1 MKCKLSEVVKI
12 QDVTDEQWE
21 SVNEFNKNIC
31 EEFLLQGHLS
41 KYTLRQYRSSLRIF
55 FVWVKEN
62 CQNKP
67 IYELKPRDALR
78 YQNWLISRNL
88 SSSAVKFKRSSV
100 SSLCGYIELYY
111 AEEYPLFRNIY
122 NKKIPNPAK
131 ALRHEK
137 QPLTQEEFDLLI
149 DELKK
154 REKWQMVAYLMF
166 TFETG
171 CRRNESRQLLRNAV
185 DSQKVKDPKT
195 GEEKGYYLTSEI
207 RCKGRGQEGKKRK
220 IPYSEL
226 SMDALKKWDEVRGE
240 DDCPYMFVKK
250 NKEGQTTQASADMFN
265 YWCQEIFSE
274 IVGRRVHPHLLR
286 SSRATILS
294 NSTDEEGKAIPIESI
309 QKLLGHND
317 PSTTKIYIIKEDED
331 ELDSIF

>member
-1 MKCKLSEVVKI
+1 MLSEVVKI
-12 QDVTDEQWE
+12 SEVTDKEWKE
-21 SVNEFNKNIC
+21 CNEFNIMITQ
-31 EEFLLQGHLS
+31 EFLMQGHLS
-41 KYTLRQYRSSLRIF
+41 KFTLKQYSSALKIF
-55 FVWVKEN
+55 FRWVKEN

-67 IYELKPRDALR
+67 LHELKPRDALR

-88 SSSAVKFKRSSV
+88 SSSAVKFKRSAV

-111 AEEYPLFRNIY
+111 SEDFPLFRNIY

-137 QPLTQEEFDLLI
+137 QPLTQEEFDMLI
-149 DELKK
+149 EELKK

-171 CRRNESRQLLRNAV
+171 CRRNESRQLLRSAI
-185 DSQKVKDPKT
+185 DSKKVIDQKT

-220 IPYSEL
+220 FPYSDM
-226 SMDALKKWDEVRGE
+226 SMEALKKWDEVRGE
-240 DDCPYMFVKK
+240 DDCPYMFVRKTK
-250 NKEGQTTQASADMFN
+250 DGMTTQASADMFN
-265 YWCQEIFSE
+265 YWCQEVFSE

-286 SSRATILS
+286 SSRATVLS
-294 NSTDEEGKAIPIESI
+294 NSVDAEGKPIPIDAI
-309 QKLLGHND
+309 QKLLGHESPD
-317 PSTTKIYIIKEDED
+317 TTKIYIVKDGED